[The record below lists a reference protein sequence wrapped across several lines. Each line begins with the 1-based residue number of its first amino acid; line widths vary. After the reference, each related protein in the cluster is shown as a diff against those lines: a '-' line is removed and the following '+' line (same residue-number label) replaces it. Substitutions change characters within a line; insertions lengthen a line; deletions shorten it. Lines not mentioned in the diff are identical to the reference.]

1 MTSTHKSHDMSKPLP
16 SNAKNILMPKIS
28 YLIHRFFRVFPPQ
41 KTKQIAQYIFKQW
54 PNVATLVGK
63 YIFIYFFFPEDS
75 IITPFSKINKQIR
88 IFWQL
93 FRGSGFTGLTLSF
106 YTRIPQKL
114 VLQTSRILKL
124 SHLNERNDKC

>member
-1 MTSTHKSHDMSKPLP
+1 MTKCNNTCWKIHIYLL
-16 SNAKNILMPKIS
+16 ILS
-28 YLIHRFFRVFPPQ
+28 
-41 KTKQIAQYIFKQW
+41 
-54 PNVATLVGK
+54 
-63 YIFIYFFFPEDS
+63 EDS
-75 IITPFSKINKQIR
+75 ITTPFSKINKQIR

-124 SHLNERNDKC
+124 SHLNERNDTC